1 MNMVI
6 TNLKGGLGN
15 QMFEYAMGLT
25 LSIEKK
31 TEYKLDTSHFDEYFK
46 FSNETRRF
54 LELDSFNTTLDIASK
69 QEIKQVKY
77 PYSLLSTIL
86 NLANLY
92 LLAHGYI
99 KYPILIKKNSK
110 DIYLD
115 GYFQN
120 EIYFKKHS
128 DRVIKDFT
136 LKKSLET
143 KDYKSIK
150 EDILN
155 SKNPS
160 VSIHIRRG
168 DYITNTNANKHHGVL
183 DDSYYISAIE
193 TLKKKYGTI
202 KEFIFSDDVDWVK
215 KNLQFIDNEAIYV
228 SKLGLNSAQEM
239 ILMSKCKNNIIANS
253 SFSWWGAWLNR
264 NKEKTVIAPKSWLR
278 NGDGIHNGIVPK
290 EWIRM

>member
-1 MNMVI
+1 MDMVI

-69 QEIKQVKY
+69 QEIEQVKY
-77 PYSLLSTIL
+77 PYPLLSTIL
-86 NLANLY
+86 NLANSY